1 MKYSK
6 HKRGKGYTCYTD
18 AGYLTDVDDTK
29 SQTGYV
35 FILNGG
41 VDWKSTKQSILF
53 IYRLGVVPTNEEPM
67 KMYCDNTGAITIA
80 NESGITKGA

>member
-1 MKYSK
+1 
-6 HKRGKGYTCYTD
+6 
-18 AGYLTDVDDTK
+18 VDDTK

-35 FILNGG
+35 LILNGG
-41 VDWKSTKQSILF
+41 VDWKSTKKF